1 MENEKDLILK
11 KIGKNIKNARI
22 SKGMTQEQMAE
33 KLDCSV
39 NFVSLIELGKS
50 RNECTYYNIHL

>member
-11 KIGKNIKNARI
+11 KIGKNIKTARI
-22 SKGMTQEQMAE
+22 AKGMTQEQMAE
-33 KLDCSV
+33 KLNCSV

-50 RNECTYYNIHL
+50 RNECTYYNIYL

>member
-11 KIGKNIKNARI
+11 KIGNNIKTTRI
-22 SKGMTQEQMAE
+22 AKGMTQEQIAE
-33 KLDCSV
+33 KLNCSV

-50 RNECTYYNIHL
+50 RNECPNYNRYM

>member
-11 KIGKNIKNARI
+11 KIGKNIKTARI
-22 SKGMTQEQMAE
+22 AKGMTQEQMAE
-33 KLDCSV
+33 KLNCSV

-50 RNECTYYNIHL
+50 RNECTYYHIHR